1 MIEVKN
7 ISKRY
12 GEFSAV
18 TNVTFS
24 AKKGDIVGFL
34 GPNGAGKTSTIR
46 MLATYTPPSAGTAVI
61 AGYDVIQQPDE
72 VRKRIGYLPENP
84 PLYPEMTVQE
94 YLRFVGQIKGIRSSE
109 LSSKVDSTMKRCF
122 IDDVAGKLCSTLSRG
137 YRQRVGIAQAII
149 HDPEVIILDEPTS
162 GLDPKQIIEIR
173 RLIKS
178 LGDNHTVILST
189 HILPEVSMVCN
200 KVVIIHRGS
209 VVLEKPLVELTK
221 ERSLEETFIKAV
233 SSEGMTAND
242 GAQSELR
249 SESAI

>member
-46 MLATYTPPSAGTAVI
+46 MLATYAPPSSGTATV
-61 AGYDVIQQPDE
+61 AGFDVIQQPDE

-84 PLYPEMTVQE
+84 PLYPEMTVRE
-94 YLRFVGQIKGIRSSE
+94 YLRFVGQIKGVPARE
-109 LSSKVDSTMKRCF
+109 LAQRVKSTMDRCF
-122 IDDVAGKLCSTLSRG
+122 VADVADKLCSTLSRG

-149 HDPEVIILDEPTS
+149 HDPQVIILDEPTS

-178 LGDNHTVILST
+178 LGDDHTVILST
-189 HILPEVSMVCN
+189 HILPEVTMVCN
-200 KVVIIHRGS
+200 KVVIINRGA
-209 VVLEKPLVELTK
+209 VVMEKPLSELTK
-221 ERSLEETFIKAV
+221 ERSLEEIFISAISSDAAS
-233 SSEGMTAND
+233 SSEPSAPEARAN
-242 GAQSELR
+242 
-249 SESAI
+249 

>member
-12 GEFSAV
+12 GEFNAV

-46 MLATYTPPSAGTAVI
+46 MLATYSPPSSGTALV
-61 AGYDVIQQPDE
+61 AGYDVITEPDE
-72 VRKRIGYLPENP
+72 VRRRIGYLPENP
-84 PLYPEMTVQE
+84 PLYPEMTVRE
-94 YLRFVGQIKGIRSSE
+94 YLKFVGQIKGVP
-109 LSSKVDSTMKRCF
+109 SKLLKEKVNATMERCF
-122 IDDVAGKLCSTLSRG
+122 VADVAGKLCSTLSRG

-149 HDPEVIILDEPTS
+149 HDPDVIILDEPTS

-173 RLIKS
+173 KLIKS

-200 KVVIIHRGS
+200 KVVIINRGS
-209 VVLEKPLVELTK
+209 VVLERSLAELIA
-221 ERSLEETFIKAV
+221 ERSLEETFISAV
-233 SSEGMTAND
+233 SSDA
-242 GAQSELR
+242 
-249 SESAI
+249 SASAEMITEAASA